1 MSILIKKITTLRNM
15 NFAISRKYFT
25 ATILLISCASF
36 AQNSFDAQ
44 FNFAKKLYSDEHY
57 FDTVTELK
65 RLLFF
70 DENSEYNYKANLL
83 IGKSYKQ
90 GAKFSDAIRY
100 LTLAELNAKNID
112 ELFETRIEII
122 RINILRRTTRRAL
135 KLLDSLGSD
144 ERFID
149 RKDEIKYWRG
159 WAYMFA
165 DDWEQAA
172 QTFAEIDTNHVLKTL
187 AEEVGDDLYSVSF
200 AKTISYIIPGAGQ
213 IYTGEYISGLLSL
226 GWNVLWGYLTIE
238 AFIAERIFDGIV
250 IANFLWLRFYRGNL
264 QNAENFAMEKNLV
277 RSNRA
282 LNYLQFEYDGLK
294 P

>member
-1 MSILIKKITTLRNM
+1 M
-15 NFAISRKYFT
+15 
-25 ATILLISCASF
+25 
-36 AQNSFDAQ
+36 
-44 FNFAKKLYSDEHY
+44 
-57 FDTVTELK
+57 
-65 RLLFF
+65 
-70 DENSEYNYKANLL
+70 L

-100 LTLAELNAKNID
+100 LTLAEINAKNIY
-112 ELFETRIEII
+112 ELYETRIEII
-122 RINILRRTTRRAL
+122 RINILRRTTRRAF
-135 KLLDSLGSD
+135 KLLDSLHAD
-144 ERFID
+144 ERFTD

-172 QTFAEIDTNHVLKTL
+172 HTFAEIDTNHVLKTL
-187 AEEVGDDLYSVSF
+187 AEEVDDDLYSVSF

-226 GWNVLWGYLTIE
+226 SWNVLWGYLTIK
-238 AFIAERIFDGIV
+238 AFINERIFDGII

-282 LNYLQFEYDGLK
+282 LNYLQFEYEGLK

>member
-1 MSILIKKITTLRNM
+1 MSILIKKNTTFRNM
-15 NFAISRKYFT
+15 NFIIDRKYFT
-25 ATILLISCASF
+25 TIILLISSVSF
-36 AQNSFDAQ
+36 AQSSFDTQ
-44 FNFAKKLYSDEHY
+44 FNFAKKLYSDENY

-70 DENSEYNYKANLL
+70 DENSEYIYEANML

-100 LTLAELNAKNID
+100 LSLAEINAQNID
-112 ELFETRIEII
+112 ELYETRIEVI
-122 RINILRRTTRRAL
+122 RINILRRTTRRAFT
-135 KLLDSLGSD
+135 LLDSLEAD
-144 ERFID
+144 VRFAD
-149 RKDEIKYWRG
+149 RTDEINYWRG
-159 WAYMFA
+159 WAYIFD

-172 QTFAEIDTNHVLKTL
+172 NTFAKIDSNHVLKTL
-187 AEEVGDDLYSVSF
+187 AEKVDDDLYSVSF

-226 GWNVLWGYLTIE
+226 GWNVLWGYLTIK

-264 QNAENFAMEKNLV
+264 QNAEKFAMEKNLV
-277 RSNRA
+277 ISNKT

>member
-1 MSILIKKITTLRNM
+1 M
-15 NFAISRKYFT
+15 NFVINRKYIT
-25 ATILLISCASF
+25 ATILLINFASF
-36 AQNSFDAQ
+36 AQNGFDAQ
-44 FNFAKKLYSDEHY
+44 FNFAKELYSNEDY
-57 FDTVTELK
+57 FDTVTEIK

-70 DENSEYNYKANLL
+70 DENNEYNYEANLL

-100 LTLAELNAKNID
+100 LTLAEINAENID
-112 ELFETRIEII
+112 ELYETRIEII
-122 RINILRRTTRRAL
+122 RINILRKTTRRAF
-135 KLLDSLGSD
+135 KLLDSLETD

-172 QTFAEIDTNHVLKTL
+172 KIFSELDTNHVLKTL
-187 AEEVGDDLYSVSF
+187 AKEVDNDLYSVSF

-226 GWNVLWGYLTIE
+226 GWNVLWGYLTIK

-264 QNAENFAMEKNLV
+264 QNAENFALEKNLV

>member
-1 MSILIKKITTLRNM
+1 M
-15 NFAISRKYFT
+15 NFVINRKYIT
-25 ATILLISCASF
+25 ATILLISFASF
-36 AQNSFDAQ
+36 AQSSFDAQ
-44 FNFAKKLYSDEHY
+44 FDFAKKLYSDEDY
-57 FDTVTELK
+57 FDTVTEIK

-70 DENSEYNYKANLL
+70 DENSEYNYEANLL
-83 IGKSYKQ
+83 IGKSYKH

-100 LTLAELNAKNID
+100 LTLAEMDAKNID
-112 ELFETRIEII
+112 ELYETRIEII
-122 RINILRRTTRRAL
+122 RINILRGTTKRAF
-135 KLLDSLGSD
+135 KLLDSLETD

-149 RKDEIKYWRG
+149 RKEEIKYWRG

-187 AEEVGDDLYSVSF
+187 SEEVDNDLYSVSF

-213 IYTGEYISGLLSL
+213 IYTGEYVSGLLSL
-226 GWNVLWGYLTIE
+226 GWNVLWGYLTIK

-264 QNAENFAMEKNLV
+264 QNAENFALEKNLV

>member
-1 MSILIKKITTLRNM
+1 M
-15 NFAISRKYFT
+15 NFVINRKYFT
-25 ATILLISCASF
+25 AIILLIGYATF

-44 FNFAKKLYSDEHY
+44 FDFADKLYNDEKY

-70 DENSEYNYKANLL
+70 EGNGEYNYQANLL

-90 GAKFSDAIRY
+90 GGKFSEAIRH
-100 LTLAELNAKNID
+100 LTLAEINAKNVD
-112 ELFETRIEII
+112 ELYETRIEII
-122 RINILRRTTRRAL
+122 RINILRRTTGRAF
-135 KLLDSLGSD
+135 KLLDSLETD
-144 ERFID
+144 ERFTD
-149 RKDEIKYWRG
+149 REDEIKYWRG

-165 DDWEQAA
+165 DDWEHAA
-172 QTFAEIDTNHVLKTL
+172 QTFADIDSNHVLKAL
-187 AEEVGDDLYSVSF
+187 AEEVHDDLYSVTF

-226 GWNVLWGYLTIE
+226 GWNVLWGYLTIK
-238 AFIAERIFDGIV
+238 AFIAERVFDGIV
-250 IANFLWLRFYRGNL
+250 IANFLWLRFYRGNI
-264 QNAENFAMEKNLV
+264 QNAENFALEKNLV
-277 RSNRA
+277 RSNKA

>member
-1 MSILIKKITTLRNM
+1 M
-15 NFAISRKYFT
+15 NFVINRKYIT
-25 ATILLISCASF
+25 AAILLISFASF

-70 DENSEYNYKANLL
+70 DENSEYNYEANLL

-90 GAKFSDAIRY
+90 GAKFSDAIRH
-100 LTLAELNAKNID
+100 LTLAEINAKNID
-112 ELFETRIEII
+112 ELYETRIEII
-122 RINILRRTTRRAL
+122 RINMLRRTTRRAF
-135 KLLDSLGSD
+135 KLLDSLETD
-144 ERFID
+144 ARFID

-187 AEEVGDDLYSVSF
+187 AEEVDNDLYSVSF

-226 GWNVLWGYLTIE
+226 GWNVLWGYLTIK

-282 LNYLQFEYDGLK
+282 VNYLQFEYDGLK

>member
-1 MSILIKKITTLRNM
+1 MSILIKKIITLRNM
-15 NFAISRKYFT
+15 NFVINNKYLI

-44 FNFAKKLYSDEHY
+44 FNIAKTLYSDENY

-70 DENSEYNYKANLL
+70 DDNSEYNYEANLL

-100 LTLAELNAKNID
+100 LTLAEINAENID
-112 ELFETRIEII
+112 ELYETRIEII
-122 RINILRRTTRRAL
+122 RINILRRTTRRAF
-135 KLLDSLGSD
+135 KLLDSLEAD
-144 ERFID
+144 ERFTD
-149 RKDEIKYWRG
+149 WSGKIKYWRG

-165 DDWEQAA
+165 DDWVQAA
-172 QTFAEIDTNHVLKTL
+172 QTFAEIDTNHVLKRL
-187 AEEVGDDLYSVSF
+187 AEEVYDDLYSVSF

-226 GWNVLWGYLTIE
+226 GWNVLWGYLTIK

-264 QNAENFAMEKNLV
+264 QNTENFAKEKNMV
-277 RSNRA
+277 ISNKA
-282 LNYLQFEYDGLK
+282 LNYLQFGYDGLK

>member
-1 MSILIKKITTLRNM
+1 M
-15 NFAISRKYFT
+15 NFVINSKYFIT
-25 ATILLISCASF
+25 VSLLINF
-36 AQNSFDAQ
+36 TTIAQNSFDVQ
-44 FNFAKKLYSDEHY
+44 FNFAKKLYSDEKY

-70 DENSEYNYKANLL
+70 EGKDEYNYQANML

-90 GAKFSDAIRY
+90 GAKFSDAIRH
-100 LTLAELNAKNID
+100 LTLAELNAKNVD
-112 ELFETRIEII
+112 ELYETRIEII
-122 RINILRRTTRRAL
+122 RINILRRTTRRAF
-135 KLLDSLGSD
+135 KLLDSLEAD
-144 ERFID
+144 KRFTD

-165 DDWEQAA
+165 DDWELAA
-172 QTFAEIDTNHVLKTL
+172 QTFNDIDSNHVLKSL
-187 AEEVGDDLYSVSF
+187 AAEVSDDLYSVSF

-226 GWNVLWGYLTIE
+226 SWNVLWGYLTLK
-238 AFIAERIFDGIV
+238 AFIAERIFDGLV
-250 IANFLWLRFYRGNL
+250 IANFLWLRFYRGNI
-264 QNAENFAMEKNLV
+264 QNAENFALEKNLI

>member
-1 MSILIKKITTLRNM
+1 M
-15 NFAISRKYFT
+15 NFVINSKYFT
-25 ATILLISCASF
+25 ATILLIGCATF

-44 FNFAKKLYSDEHY
+44 FNFAKKLYSDEDY
-57 FDTVTELK
+57 FNTVTELK

-70 DENSEYNYKANLL
+70 DRNSEYNYEANFL

-90 GAKFSDAIRY
+90 GAKFSDAIHY
-100 LTLAELNAKNID
+100 LTLAEINAKNID
-112 ELFETRIEII
+112 ELYETRIEII
-122 RINILRRTTRRAL
+122 RINILRKTTRRAF

-159 WAYMFA
+159 WTYMFA

-187 AEEVGDDLYSVSF
+187 AEEVDDDLYSVSF

-226 GWNVLWGYLTIE
+226 GWNVLWGYLTIK

>member
-1 MSILIKKITTLRNM
+1 M
-15 NFAISRKYFT
+15 NFVINRKYFT
-25 ATILLISCASF
+25 ITMLFISF
-36 AQNSFDAQ
+36 ATFAQSSFNAQ
-44 FNFAKKLYSDEHY
+44 FNFAKQLYSDENY

-70 DENSEYNYKANLL
+70 DENSEYNYEANML
-83 IGKSYKQ
+83 IGKSYKH
-90 GAKFSDAIRY
+90 GAKFSDAIRF
-100 LTLAELNAKNID
+100 LTLAEINAKSID
-112 ELFETRIEII
+112 ELYETRIEII
-122 RINILRRTTRRAL
+122 RINILRRTTRRAF
-135 KLLDSLGSD
+135 KMLDSLEAD
-144 ERFID
+144 ERFTD

-172 QTFAEIDTNHVLKTL
+172 QTFAELDSNHVLKTL
-187 AEEVGDDLYSVSF
+187 AEEVDDDLYSVSF

-226 GWNVLWGYLTIE
+226 GWNVLWGYLTIK

-264 QNAENFAMEKNLV
+264 QNVENFAMEKNLV
-277 RSNRA
+277 RSNKA
-282 LNYLQFEYDGLK
+282 FNYLQFGYDGLK

>member
-1 MSILIKKITTLRNM
+1 M
-15 NFAISRKYFT
+15 NFVINRKYIT
-25 ATILLISCASF
+25 ATILLISFASF

-44 FNFAKKLYSDEHY
+44 FNIAKILYSDEDY

-70 DENSEYNYKANLL
+70 DENSEYNYEANLL

-90 GAKFSDAIRY
+90 GAKYSDAIRY
-100 LTLAELNAKNID
+100 LTLAEINAKNID
-112 ELFETRIEII
+112 ELYEIRIEII
-122 RINILRRTTRRAL
+122 RINILRKTTRRAF
-135 KLLDSLGSD
+135 KLLDSLGTD
-144 ERFID
+144 ERFKD

-172 QTFAEIDTNHVLKTL
+172 QTFAELDTNHVLKTL
-187 AEEVGDDLYSVSF
+187 SEEVDNDLYSVSF

-226 GWNVLWGYLTIE
+226 GWNVLWGYLTIK

-282 LNYLQFEYDGLK
+282 LNYLQFEYNGLK

>member
-15 NFAISRKYFT
+15 NFVINKKLFT
-25 ATILLISCASF
+25 TTMLLITCAAF
-36 AQNSFDAQ
+36 AQSSFNAQ
-44 FNFAKKLYSDEHY
+44 FNFAKKLYSNEKY

-70 DENSEYNYKANLL
+70 DDNSEYNYEANLL

-90 GAKFSDAIRY
+90 GAKFSNAIRY
-100 LTLAELNAKNID
+100 LTIAEINAKSID
-112 ELFETRIEII
+112 ELYETRIEII
-122 RINILRRTTRRAL
+122 RINILRRTTRRAF
-135 KLLDSLGSD
+135 KLLDSLEAD
-144 ERFID
+144 ERFKV

-165 DDWEQAA
+165 DDWERAA
-172 QTFAEIDTNHVLKTL
+172 QTFAELDTNHVLKIL

-226 GWNVLWGYLTIE
+226 GWNVLWGYLTIK
-238 AFIAERIFDGIV
+238 AFIAERVFDGIV
-250 IANFLWLRFYRGNL
+250 IANFLWLRFYKGNI

-277 RSNRA
+277 RSNKA

>member
-1 MSILIKKITTLRNM
+1 MLFI
-15 NFAISRKYFT
+15 
-25 ATILLISCASF
+25 SF
-36 AQNSFDAQ
+36 ATFAQSSFNAQ
-44 FNFAKKLYSDEHY
+44 FNFAKKLYNDEKY

-70 DENSEYNYKANLL
+70 EENSEYNFEANML

-90 GAKFSDAIRY
+90 GAKFSDAIRF
-100 LTLAELNAKNID
+100 LTLAEINAKSID
-112 ELFETRIEII
+112 ELYETRIEII
-122 RINILRRTTRRAL
+122 RINILRRTTMRAF
-135 KLLDSLGSD
+135 KMLDSLQAD
-144 ERFID
+144 ERFTD
-149 RKDEIKYWRG
+149 RKDEIEYWRG

-165 DDWEQAA
+165 DEWEQAA
-172 QTFAEIDTNHVLKTL
+172 QTFAELDSNHVLKTL
-187 AEEVGDDLYSVSF
+187 AEEVDDDLYSVSF

-226 GWNVLWGYLTIE
+226 GWNVLWGYLTIK
-238 AFIAERIFDGIV
+238 ALIAERIFDGIV

-277 RSNRA
+277 RSNKA
-282 LNYLQFEYDGLK
+282 FNYLQFEYEGLK